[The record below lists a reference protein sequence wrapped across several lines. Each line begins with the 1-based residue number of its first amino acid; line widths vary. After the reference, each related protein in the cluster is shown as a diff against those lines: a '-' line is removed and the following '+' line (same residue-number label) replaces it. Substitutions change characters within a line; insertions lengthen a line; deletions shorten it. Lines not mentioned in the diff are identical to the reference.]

1 MKINHIDIGDC
12 KEILKGYPDDSV
24 DGVITDPPA
33 GISFM
38 GASWDTFDHSMFGRA
53 GEEGENDMKTLKG
66 FQCLPRYS
74 NSDLQAFQDFICQVF
89 LEVIRILKPGGHALV
104 WAIPRTSHH
113 TAMGLE
119 RAGFEIRDVV
129 NHVFGEGY
137 PKNKD
142 ISKAIDRALGAE
154 RGKVQ
159 YKARPETSGTMY
171 VGCATRPWIEESRKK
186 GYHEAD
192 DNNPVTD
199 EAKQWHGWGSC
210 LKPACENWILCR
222 KPLSEKTLEKNVLK
236 WGVGGLNIDA
246 CRIPGKDT
254 RQRTGGARPGSG
266 WGTKAGAIAGSEL
279 GRHPANLVHDGSE
292 EVLEC
297 FPHNEAASFFYCA
310 KPTKEEKGYFN
321 DHPTVKPIALMQY
334 LIKLITPPGGT
345 VLDMFAGSGSTLIAA
360 QALGFSWIGV
370 EKDPHNVGICW
381 DRLERDF
388 GLFIRRPA

>member
-1 MKINHIDIGDC
+1 MKLNHIYCGDAL
-12 KEILKGYPDDSV
+12 ETLKTFSDESV
-24 DGVITDPPA
+24 DSIVTDPPA

-38 GASWDTFDHSMFGRA
+38 GKEWDTFDKSMFGKK
-53 GEEGENDMKTLKG
+53 GSEGENDLKVRKN
-66 FQCLPRYS
+66 FTCLPRYN
-74 NSDLQAFQDFICQVF
+74 NSDHQGFQDFICAVF
-89 LEVIRILKPGGHALV
+89 SEAIRTLKPGAHALV
-104 WAIPRTSHH
+104 WAIPQTAHH

-119 RAGFEIRDVV
+119 RAGFEIRTGIF
-129 NHVFGEGY
+129 HTYGEGY
-137 PKNKD
+137 PKSLN
-142 ISKAIDRALGAE
+142 ISKEIDRLKGAQ
-154 RGKVQ
+154 RGKIR
-159 YKARPETSGTMY
+159 YPARPETSGTMW
-171 VGCATRPWIEESRKK
+171 GSSDTRPWIEESREK
-186 GYHEAD
+186 GYHEVDD
-192 DNNPVTD
+192 DNPITP
-199 EAKQWHGWGSC
+199 EAQQWHGWGTG
-210 LKPACENWILCR
+210 LKPAVEVWHLCR
-222 KPLSEKTLEKNVLK
+222 KPLSEKTIAENVLR
-236 WGVGGLNIDA
+236 WGTGALNIDA

-360 QALGFSWIGV
+360 QVLGFSWIGV